1 MGKPRCSKLNVSF
14 IITTLTFVRSVQ
26 FRIIH
31 KDLTTLRLI
40 PANVIVFS
48 APACSFSV
56 TKRQQ
61 SKTLVAVMAAKNWL
75 MNLTTFLVMV
85 LRQILIK
92 RSFASRYDRSVNSL
106 VNLRCCF
113 FVTPV

>member
-1 MGKPRCSKLNVSF
+1 MGKPRCSKLNVSPLF
-14 IITTLTFVRSVQ
+14 DLFSSGIYY
-26 FRIIH
+26 
-31 KDLTTLRLI
+31 KDLTTLRIILDVDS
-40 PANVIVFS
+40 PANVFVFS

-92 RSFASRYDRSVNSL
+92 RSFASRYDCSVNSL
-106 VNLRCCF
+106 VNFRCC